1 MKRVLLAFVCLFAVG
16 LFFAIGSGSKAS
28 KKVEN
33 NAVVSQSIVIAGL
46 FGGGGLDAT
55 VPFRHDYVILL
66 NRSDSPVSLDG
77 WSTQYASRT
86 GSNWLVTELTNVTL
100 QPGQY
105 YLIQYA
111 SNGSG
116 GANLPTPDLI
126 APNAPGENFIPN
138 LSSTAGKLA
147 LVSST
152 AQLPAESCPSSSS
165 IVDLVGYGSAANCFE
180 GTQTPNINR
189 NQELT
194 RADNGCEDTDV
205 NADDFSLVTA
215 NPKNTAT
222 TFNPCN
228 FTSKLQATGGADP
241 NTVAPGDSTLLTVAV
256 TPASS
261 PPSTGITVSGNL
273 SEIGGNASQS
283 FFDDGTNGD
292 VTAGDNIF
300 SYTATLPEMID
311 GGARTLN
318 IGVADAQA
326 RSTSTTINITV
337 NAPLP
342 GDNPLEL
349 GNPSN
354 ATSDAANE
362 NNYLINRPQYSLS
375 YNRANATPN
384 WVAWRLDSTW
394 VGSAPRQ
401 DDYRP
406 DTSLPSGWYQVQDD
420 DYSGSG
426 YTRGHVCPSG
436 DRTRTVADNS
446 ATFLMTNFFP
456 QIAENNGGAWLD
468 FEVYLRNL
476 ANQGKEIYIF
486 AGGHGSLGRIANGQV
501 NVPEVTW
508 KVAVVLDIGSNDLQ
522 RIGKGTRT
530 IAIVVPN
537 STPLNQGAPW
547 RQFRTSV
554 HAVETLTGHDFLSNV
569 PRMTQEIIERR
580 RDIQ

>member
-1 MKRVLLAFVCLFAVG
+1 MKRITAVFLCLFAA
-16 LFFAIGSGSKAS
+16 AIFLNSGFSPKAS
-28 KKVEN
+28 KQAEKDN
-33 NAVVSQSIVIAGL
+33 LVSQTIVIAGL
-46 FGGGGLDAT
+46 FGGGGLDSS

-66 NRSDSPVSLDG
+66 NRSNNPVSLDG

-86 GSNWLVTELTNVTL
+86 GSNWLVTELSDTTL

-111 SNGSG
+111 SNNNG
-116 GANLPTPDLI
+116 GAALPTPDLI

-138 LSSTAGKLA
+138 LSSSAGKLA
-147 LVSST
+147 LVNST
-152 AQLPAESCPSSSS
+152 NQLPAESCPSSSS
-165 IVDLVGYGSAANCFE
+165 IVDLVGYGTEANCFE
-180 GTQTPNINR
+180 GAQTANINR
-189 NQELT
+189 TQELT
-194 RADNGCEDTDV
+194 RDDNGCEDTD
-205 NADDFSLVTA
+205 NNLNDFTLGTA
-215 NPKNTAT
+215 NPKNKST
-222 TFNPCN
+222 TFNTCN
-228 FTSKLQATGGADP
+228 ITSSLTITGGANP
-241 NTVAPGDSTLLTVAV
+241 STVAPSGTTLLTAAV
-256 TPASS
+256 VPADS
-261 PPSTGITVSGNL
+261 PTSTGIVVSSDL
-273 SEIGGNASQS
+273 TDIGGSASQQ

-292 VTAGDNIF
+292 VTSGDNIYSF
-300 SYTATLPEMID
+300 AATLPAMID
-311 GGARTLN
+311 GGPRTLT
-318 IGVADAQA
+318 VSVSDAQGRNA
-326 RSTSTTINITV
+326 SDDFSLSV

-354 ATSDAANE
+354 ATSEVSNE

-375 YNRANATPN
+375 YNRSNATPN
-384 WVAWRLDSTW
+384 WVAWRLDDTW

-406 DTSLPSGWYQVQDD
+406 DTSLPAGWYQVQDN

-426 YTRGHVCPSG
+426 FTRGHICPSG
-436 DRTRTVADNS
+436 DRTRSIADNS

-456 QIAENNGGAWLD
+456 QIFENNGGAWLD

-476 ANQGKEIYIF
+476 TNQGKEIYIF
-486 AGGHGSLGRIANGQV
+486 AGGHGSLGRIANGEI
-501 NVPEVTW
+501 NVPAVTW
-508 KVAVVLDIGSNDLQ
+508 KVAVVLDNGSNDLQ
-522 RIGKGTRT
+522 RIGKTTRT

-537 STPLNQGAPW
+537 SLPLNQNAPW
-547 RQFRTSV
+547 REFRTSV